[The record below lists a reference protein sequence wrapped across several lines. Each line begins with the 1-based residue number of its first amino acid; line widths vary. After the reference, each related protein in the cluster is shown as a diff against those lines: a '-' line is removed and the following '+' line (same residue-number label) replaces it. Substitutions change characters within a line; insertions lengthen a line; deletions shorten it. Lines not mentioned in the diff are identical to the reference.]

1 MNGEKMESQ
10 RLKLIKILLNYMIEK
25 NRQEENFMEL
35 INENKDLF
43 NIDISPMVF
52 PQINEIAEELGIEDE
67 EEVEDIFESFNSE
80 NLDIGNVVEE
90 FCKKYNI

>member
-1 MNGEKMESQ
+1 MKSQ
-10 RLKLIKILLNYMIEK
+10 RLKIIKILLNYMIEK

-43 NIDISPMVF
+43 NIDISPTVF
-52 PQINEIAEELGIEDE
+52 SPIDEIAEELGIEDE
-67 EEVEDIFESFNSE
+67 EEIENISQFFNSE
-80 NLDIGNVVEE
+80 NLDNRNIIEQ

>member
-1 MNGEKMESQ
+1 MESDK
-10 RLKLIKILLNYMIEK
+10 RLRIIKILLNYVIEK

-43 NIDISPMVF
+43 NIDISPAVCS
-52 PQINEIAEELGIEDE
+52 PVYDIAEELGIEDE
-67 EEVEDIFESFNSE
+67 EEIEKICEFFSGSNLNIYDI
-80 NLDIGNVVEE
+80 VEE